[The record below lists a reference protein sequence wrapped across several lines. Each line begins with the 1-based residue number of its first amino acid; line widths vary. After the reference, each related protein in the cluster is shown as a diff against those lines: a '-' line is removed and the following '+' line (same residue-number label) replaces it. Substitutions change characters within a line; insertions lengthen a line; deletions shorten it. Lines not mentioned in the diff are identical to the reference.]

1 MILFKFGASQQGASK
16 GYLIY
21 EVSEND
27 FMMRSA
33 FYLPG
38 TGLISFQQQNW
49 AEGLSE
55 HGDKWHHDGRVVCV
69 CLPLPLG

>member
-38 TGLISFQQQNW
+38 TGLISFQQQN
-49 AEGLSE
+49 
-55 HGDKWHHDGRVVCV
+55 
-69 CLPLPLG
+69 